1 MAGLGIVD
9 VVPEHGRMVALD
21 EFPHVRVSVFAVSLA
36 LRLHRFIIR
45 GNADGTRY
53 KSPVVAAGVVEA
65 HAQTLFA
72 DGGSQLTN
80 NVARSM
86 LPFGWQ
92 LRVWRRTGPEG
103 KSIMMLGGEHDIF
116 RAGVMEYFGPCA
128 GIPFLNLPVEVRSK
142 VVVIVVSAIM
152 LAMVGLGRRSVESH
166 AVQVPLRIGIVT
178 DVVLRSE
185 VMLRMNERS
194 PAGNGIETPVNEYP
208 KLCVSVP
215 LRKWM
220 PIERF
225 NSGLIVGRGLGGNS

>member
-21 EFPHVRVSVFAVSLA
+21 ELPHVRVSVFAVSLA

-152 LAMVGLGRRSVESH
+152 LAMV
-166 AVQVPLRIGIVT
+166 
-178 DVVLRSE
+178 VLRSE

-194 PAGNGIETPVNEYP
+194 PARNGIETPVNEYP